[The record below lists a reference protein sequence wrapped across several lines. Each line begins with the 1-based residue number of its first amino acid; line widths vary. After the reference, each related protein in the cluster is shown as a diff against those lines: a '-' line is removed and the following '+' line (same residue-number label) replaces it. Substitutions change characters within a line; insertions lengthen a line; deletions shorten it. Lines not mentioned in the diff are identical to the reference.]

1 MRNVVFLGIDRPYSI
16 EALSEVKKM
25 ECRVSASHLNK
36 NKFKGFPNLY
46 DLGISLGYLHKV
58 PVEELKKAPWIN
70 FHPAP
75 LPEYGGRNVAYHAI
89 LNKESNFGATIHY
102 MNEEFDGGDIIEVR
116 KFKFSLGVTAE
127 ELYNLACETSLDLLK
142 EYIPKVLNGEGLTS
156 VKQNNSTYYKKEPI
170 DDFINI
176 KDETKRMITALYCPP
191 YYPKIKIGV
200 KTFVIKEEK

>member
-36 NKFKGFPNLY
+36 KKFKGFPNLY

-70 FHPAP
+70 FHPSP

-102 MNEEFDGGDIIEVR
+102 MN
-116 KFKFSLGVTAE
+116 
-127 ELYNLACETSLDLLK
+127 
-142 EYIPKVLNGEGLTS
+142 
-156 VKQNNSTYYKKEPI
+156 
-170 DDFINI
+170 
-176 KDETKRMITALYCPP
+176 
-191 YYPKIKIGV
+191 
-200 KTFVIKEEK
+200 